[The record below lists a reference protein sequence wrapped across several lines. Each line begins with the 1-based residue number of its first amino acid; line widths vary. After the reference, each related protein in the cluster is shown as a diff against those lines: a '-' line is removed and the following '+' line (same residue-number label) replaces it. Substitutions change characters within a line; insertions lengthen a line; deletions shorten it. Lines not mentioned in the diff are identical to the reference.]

1 VAQTLV
7 RKLAAC
13 AYSLAFFHF
22 MMDIAEDDGSHSEI
36 KPERIVVEQIPRV
49 DWPALK
55 TCHNSFL
62 SEHVLAHAFSS
73 KAFSTLDLAVS
84 AMIHLNKE
92 HVGSCGGIT
101 RDGQGCYTLRRGCVA
116 NISHDGLD
124 TSWLLQDAE
133 KKLLDPSSAVTP
145 NFVMFKGM
153 FIPGYPMPSTPG
165 FPRVY
170 NNIAGALRFCDEH
183 QDMCTGVT
191 FNPSIGEYA
200 YSVRSSN
207 SVVASAAGEVSWM
220 HHEAV
225 KRSVYLQSEHKAAF
239 TKMKKARYEWID
251 EPSFVCVAPK
261 NTFDDPQQ

>member
-1 VAQTLV
+1 
-7 RKLAAC
+7 
-13 AYSLAFFHF
+13 
-22 MMDIAEDDGSHSEI
+22 MDNAKEKGTHSEI
-36 KPERIVVEQIPRV
+36 QAERIVVKQIQRG
-49 DWPALK
+49 DWPPMEI
-55 TCHNSFL
+55 CHNSFL

-92 HVGSCGGIT
+92 HVGSCAGIT
-101 RDGQGCYTLRRGCVA
+101 RDGQGLYTLRRGCVG
-116 NISHDGLD
+116 ITSPDGLD
-124 TSWLLQDAE
+124 TSWLLKSAVKD
-133 KKLLDPSSAVTP
+133 LLVPSSDMTP
-145 NFVMFKGM
+145 DFVMFKGM
-153 FIPGYPMPSTPG
+153 FIPGYPMPLSPG
-165 FPRVY
+165 FPRVF
-170 NNIAGALRFCDEH
+170 NDLKVALRFCDEH

-261 NTFDDPQQ
+261 NTFNDPQQ